1 MLMPAATATQPVISA
16 QPSQV
21 SASGPGNFCAP
32 FKAFFIS
39 HFDAD
44 SMVVSMVFSPT
55 KSGFLPQHTPC
66 NMLSDSSWLQRLI
79 GVKSDKVNAILQ
91 DAYTVIYQEIKV
103 STYCLIYY
111 QQVIRQGCYTFPLGN
126 VRHGLKSKF
135 GCHCS
140 LFFSEILREW

>member
-32 FKAFFIS
+32 FKVFFIS

-44 SMVVSMVFSPT
+44 SMVFSLT
-55 KSGFLPQHTPC
+55 KSGFLPQHAPC

-91 DAYTVIYQEIKV
+91 DAYTVIYQDIKV
-103 STYCLIYY
+103 GTYYCLIYY
-111 QQVIRQGCYTFPLGN
+111 QP
-126 VRHGLKSKF
+126 
-135 GCHCS
+135 
-140 LFFSEILREW
+140 

>member
-32 FKAFFIS
+32 FKVFFIS

-44 SMVVSMVFSPT
+44 SMVFSLT

-91 DAYTVIYQEIKV
+91 DAYTVIYQDIKV
-103 STYCLIYY
+103 PTYCLIYY
-111 QQVIRQGCYTFPLGN
+111 QTKLWGKDVT
-126 VRHGLKSKF
+126 
-135 GCHCS
+135 
-140 LFFSEILREW
+140 LFH